1 MDKGID
7 SFNDSGT
14 DSDVATNSQ
23 YTELQTAINKSD
35 LEFVFFWM
43 VASNVVG

>member
-7 SFNDSGT
+7 SFNDSGS

-23 YTELQTAINKSD
+23 YTELQTAIIKCD
-35 LEFVFFWM
+35 LEFVFLCL
-43 VASNVVG
+43 VVSYGIG

>member
-1 MDKGID
+1 MDKGVD
-7 SFNDSGT
+7 SFNDSGS

-35 LEFVFFWM
+35 LEFVFF
-43 VASNVVG
+43 

>member
-7 SFNDSGT
+7 SFNDSGS

-23 YTELQTAINKSD
+23 YAELQTAINKCD
-35 LEFVFFWM
+35 LEFVFFSM
-43 VASNVVG
+43 VVSNNIG

>member
-35 LEFVFFWM
+35 LEFVFFSM
-43 VASNVVG
+43 AASNGIG